1 MLDADAPPFLL
12 DGDLRLARHHGAAT
26 LGRAGLKGDDREDL
40 EQEALLELVRR
51 IRHFDAARG
60 SRDSFVIHVARH
72 AASRLVERRS
82 AARRDWRR
90 SRASLQDEIETPNGT
105 VALADTVA
113 DDDHARRTR
122 GARLNGPER
131 DDLRLDVQVVLERL
145 PAQLRAVCDL
155 LMKHGS
161 TDAAKALGVPR
172 GTFHDMIRP
181 VRAEFREAGLDA
193 YLTSPAGG
201 RAA

>member
-1 MLDADAPPFLL
+1 MHTVDPSALVQDH
-12 DGDLRLARHHGAAT
+12 DLMLARHHAGRAV
-26 LGRAGLKGDDREDL
+26 GRAGLTRSDRDDL
-40 EQEALLELVRR
+40 EQEALFELVRR
-51 IRHFDAARG
+51 VRQFDAARG
-60 SRDSFVIHVARH
+60 PRDSFVIHVARH
-72 AASRLVERRS
+72 AAARVIEQRT
-82 AARRDWRR
+82 AARRCWRR
-90 SRASLQDEIETPNGT
+90 CRASLQDEIETQNGT

-131 DDLRLDVQVVLERL
+131 DDLRLDVQDVVDRL
-145 PAQLRAVCDL
+145 PAQLRGVCDL

-172 GTFHDMIRP
+172 GTFHDMVRR